1 MKQKIK
7 MCIDV
12 LMTALLLALM
22 AYQVVGDVL
31 HEWFGAGMLVLFIVH
46 NILNY
51 KWYANLF
58 KGKYKP
64 QRVFSA
70 MVNVAVLAAMLSIG
84 YSGIVMSRNVFAF
97 LHISKG
103 MALAR
108 SMHLAASY
116 WGFVLMSLHLGLHW
130 GMLIGMFRKLTK
142 DRPLTAIVWV
152 MRAIAAAVAVFG
164 AILFIKSDIFSY
176 MFLQND
182 FAFFDFDKSAF
193 AVFAEN
199 IVMMGT
205 WVFIGYYIAKIL
217 RLFSKRASDTVT
229 EKNEIDS

>member
-7 MCIDV
+7 ILIDV
-12 LMTALLLALM
+12 LMTVLLLALM

-31 HEWFGAGMLVLFIVH
+31 HEWFGTGMLVLFIVH

-51 KWYANLF
+51 KWYASLF

-64 QRVFSA
+64 QRVFSVL
-70 MVNVAVLAAMLSIG
+70 VNIAVLAAMLSLG

-97 LHISKG
+97 LHIGNG

-108 SMHLAASY
+108 SMHLAVSY

-130 GMLIGMFRKLTK
+130 GMIIGLFRKLTK
-142 DRPLTAIVWV
+142 GKAPAVVVWV
-152 MRAIAAAVAVFG
+152 MRVIAAAIAVFG
-164 AILFIKSDIFSY
+164 AILFIKADIFSY
-176 MFLQND
+176 MFLKND

-193 AVFAEN
+193 AVFAEY

-205 WVFIGYYIAKIL
+205 WVFIGYYITKIL
-217 RLFSKRASDTVT
+217 RLFSKKPDVVT
-229 EKNEIDS
+229 ERNEIDP